1 MADAVPTT
9 PDPNEPDLEAAF
21 GGTEPQAAQSTPPA
35 AGAPPTAGTSPSV
48 SSDLLSRAQ
57 AAGFELD
64 GIDSDSKLANFLM
77 DRYMAERP
85 YADYGRQSLASPQPQ
100 QPGQPQSAQS
110 AADGGS
116 EEEAEFDADAHF
128 NGLWSVPQLDD
139 AAKFLIQN
147 GVVQLNPETGLY
159 EPKPGFETMAL
170 PVIQNLN
177 QAHIAQKQNLQK
189 FFDGNPYKA
198 IYEAVLPALKHALRP
213 EFETHTQSQ
222 FQQYQEQTFVEKFAN
237 DNKHWLYGAD
247 GKTLTADGQK
257 FAQTVQEL
265 RAKGINDAQT
275 LADYAIKLAGIN
287 TQPQQQT
294 QQQAAPE
301 VKVPAKDPKTGRF
314 IPQEPK
320 SKQETFIDNAKRLA
334 AQTPSQQSFVQS
346 AAEAYTASNEGDL
359 DEMFTTALR
368 QRQAA

>member
-21 GGTEPQAAQSTPPA
+21 SGTEPQAAQPAAPAASQPPA
-35 AGAPPTAGTSPSV
+35 SPAV

-57 AAGFELD
+57 QAGFELD

-85 YADYGRQSLASPQPQ
+85 YADYGRQSLATPQGRAQ
-100 QPGQPQSAQS
+100 TQPENEVDESG
-110 AADGGS
+110 DGES
-116 EEEAEFDADAHF
+116 QFDLDGHF

-139 AAKFLIQN
+139 AAKFLVQN

-170 PVIQNLN
+170 PVIQGLN
-177 QAHIAQKQNLQK
+177 QAHIAQKQQLQK

-198 IYEAVLPALKHALRP
+198 IYEAVLPAIKHALRP

-237 DNKHWLYGAD
+237 DNKHWLYGPD

-257 FAQTVQEL
+257 FSQTVQEL

-275 LADYAIKLAGIN
+275 LADYAIKLSGIN
-287 TQPQQQT
+287 TQP

-314 IPQEPK
+314 IPQQPQT
-320 SKQETFIDNAKRLA
+320 KQETFIDNAKRLA